1 MTENLLGPGAAE
13 LTRRL
18 RRASA
23 LADLEPSRRL
33 DAKLGLDTASVTAR
47 LRRASELRD
56 LCARLA
62 QVGRR

>member
-1 MTENLLGPGAAE
+1 MTEDPRGPGAAE

-62 QVGRR
+62 RVGRR